1 MVMTGP
7 FELSQNVGLMLAVLF
22 GFFFG
27 LSLERGGLGNPHVL
41 TGIFYMRDFS
51 VPKAMFTAIVVAGVG
66 LYFLGDIGLVDV
78 SQVWIIPTF
87 FWPQL
92 IGGALF
98 GIGYLVSGYCP
109 GTGVAGLA
117 SGRLDALV
125 VMLGLLVG
133 SFLFAAAYPVL
144 EGFYLSS
151 SMGAITLQKI
161 LDVNHWFVIFGISI
175 LAGGMFAFFKWYE
188 NNKLPLP

>member
-1 MVMTGP
+1 MTGP
-7 FELSQNVGLMLAVLF
+7 FELGQNTGLELAVLF

-27 LSLERGGLGNPHVL
+27 LSLERGELGNPHVL
-41 TGIFYMRDFS
+41 TGLFYKRDFS
-51 VPKAMFTAIVVAGVG
+51 VPKTVFTAIVVASVG
-66 LYFLGDIGLVDV
+66 LYFLEDAGLVDV

-98 GIGYLVSGYCP
+98 GIGYLLSGYCP
-109 GTGVAGLA
+109 GTGVVGLA
-117 SGRLDALV
+117 SGRLDALII
-125 VMLGLLVG
+125 MLGILAG
-133 SFLFAAAYPVL
+133 SFLFALLYPVL
-144 EGFYLSS
+144 EGFYLST

-161 LDVNHWFVIFGISI
+161 LGVNHWFVIFGICI

-188 NNKLPLP
+188 NNRLPLP